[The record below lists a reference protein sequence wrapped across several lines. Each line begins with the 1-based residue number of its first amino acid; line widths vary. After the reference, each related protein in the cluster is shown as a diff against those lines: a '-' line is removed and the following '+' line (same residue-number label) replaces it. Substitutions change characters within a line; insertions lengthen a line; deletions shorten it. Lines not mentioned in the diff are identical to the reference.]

1 MFSFKS
7 LVRLTWSICRYVFTV
22 MKPEFAIDGL
32 TLRFIAQQ
40 FVSELGAL
48 EFSVMCMNAERYFL
62 WCNEWWM
69 NSDVLSIAA

>member
-1 MFSFKS
+1 
-7 LVRLTWSICRYVFTV
+7 

-62 WCNEWWM
+62 
-69 NSDVLSIAA
+69 